1 MHLYTHVCVCVNDS
15 YGKHVDV
22 DQALFRRF
30 NESRSGW
37 LTQGEFIHALSQWT
51 KNYPKALESAEHANA
66 RAQPV
71 SSSADARP
79 QTPGAP
85 SPTKGG
91 GAFVGAVASPLRASA
106 ERPRSAT
113 VRPLSSSGRA
123 GGEGSGSKGGLMLHE
138 RDRENNIWPAQT
150 RDPSAKKDAHEMLE
164 KVRRDEMQML
174 KGKLKLIRQQ
184 EERLQER
191 NREADRR
198 EAQLKAQEE
207 VLEEREARLLGQ
219 EKFVQDGQAEVKLQR
234 AQVEKM
240 TAQLQG
246 KLKEVEERE
255 ARLLGQEKFVQDGQA
270 EVKLQR
276 AQVEKLTAQLQ
287 GKLKEVEER
296 AKWLADQQLVLAA
309 REEQLQKLSQ
319 AKDLVAQG
327 DAASSGLTAGVSK
340 DETGARSSKERMA
353 QVYRESLEHKRRAMN
368 LSVPYASKML
378 AAGAPGAGP
387 RTAAVKFAS
396 GGSSELAA
404 VNVDLI
410 KVGFLDSSPRF
421 FLPPL
426 QPQPRRSTLALNV

>member
-1 MHLYTHVCVCVNDS
+1 
-15 YGKHVDV
+15 
-22 DQALFRRF
+22 
-30 NESRSGW
+30 
-37 LTQGEFIHALSQWT
+37 
-51 KNYPKALESAEHANA
+51 
-66 RAQPV
+66 
-71 SSSADARP
+71 
-79 QTPGAP
+79 
-85 SPTKGG
+85 
-91 GAFVGAVASPLRASA
+91 
-106 ERPRSAT
+106 
-113 VRPLSSSGRA
+113 
-123 GGEGSGSKGGLMLHE
+123 MLHE
-138 RDRENNIWPAQT
+138 QDRENNIWPAHT

-240 TAQLQG
+240 
-246 KLKEVEERE
+246 
-255 ARLLGQEKFVQDGQA
+255 
-270 EVKLQR
+270 
-276 AQVEKLTAQLQ
+276 TAQLQ

>member
-1 MHLYTHVCVCVNDS
+1 M
-15 YGKHVDV
+15 DV
-22 DQALFRRF
+22 DQALFRSF
-30 NESRSGW
+30 NKSGSGW

-51 KNYPKALESAEHANA
+51 KTYPKALESGGHADA

-71 SSSADARP
+71 SSSRP

-91 GAFVGAVASPLRASA
+91 GAAFVSGPLRASA
-106 ERPRSAT
+106 DGPRSVT
-113 VRPLSSSGRA
+113 GRPLSSSGRA
-123 GGEGSGSKGGLMLHE
+123 GGEGSGSKGSLMLHE
-138 RDRENNIWPAQT
+138 QDRENNIWPAHT

-246 KLKEVEERE
+246 KLKEVEER
-255 ARLLGQEKFVQDGQA
+255 
-270 EVKLQR
+270 
-276 AQVEKLTAQLQ
+276 
-287 GKLKEVEER
+287 

-319 AKDLVAQG
+319 AKEL
-327 DAASSGLTAGVSK
+327 DARDPASSGLSTGASK

-353 QVYRESLEHKRRAMN
+353 QIYRESLEHKRRAMN

-378 AAGAPGAGP
+378 TAGAPGAGP
-387 RTAAVKFAS
+387 RTAAVKAAN
-396 GGSSELAA
+396 GGSLDLAA

-421 FLPPL
+421 FLPRF